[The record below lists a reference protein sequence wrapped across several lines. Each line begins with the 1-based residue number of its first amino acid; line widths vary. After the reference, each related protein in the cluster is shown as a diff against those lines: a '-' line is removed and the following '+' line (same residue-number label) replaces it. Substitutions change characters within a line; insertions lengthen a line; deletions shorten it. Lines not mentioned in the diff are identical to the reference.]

1 MKMLIN
7 GKKVDARDKET
18 IAVTNPA
25 DGEILDTVP
34 AAGRE
39 DMDEAL
45 ECSKNV
51 FKK

>member
-39 DMDEAL
+39 RNFSHAER
-45 ECSKNV
+45 KNI
-51 FKK
+51 